1 MSQRDVNAITGRLS
15 LRPPQQES
23 LARLRAYYEAPTNGR
38 SALDDLSRELKRLVR
53 DFANELAQIDSL
65 GGK

>member
-23 LARLRAYYEAPTNGR
+23 LARLARANDLSLAQVR
-38 SALDDLSRELKRLVR
+38 KALD
-53 DFANELAQIDSL
+53 N
-65 GGK
+65 GG